1 MRYVFVVG
9 ALLAGLLVAGQT
21 QAARTEAGRLVSGG
35 QLGLAFLTHDAAEHD
50 TESLTLTYRAG
61 YFMVNNLAVEG
72 RFGLGLSNEQRDE
85 PASDDSMS
93 LDRLFGIYLAGY
105 LPIRADASFY
115 TAVGYSDIRVVD
127 STVADG
133 GALRSNGLSLGIGA
147 EVIARDGFR
156 FSVEYMRYLH
166 NNELS
171 ASVLSVGGLFTF

>member
-61 YFMVNNLAVEG
+61 YFMANNLALEG

-85 PASDDSMS
+85 SAPDDSLS
-93 LDRLFGIYLAGY
+93 LDRLFGVYLTGY
-105 LPIRADASFY
+105 LPIRTDASFY
-115 TAVGYSDIRVVD
+115 AAMGYSDIRIVE
-127 STVADG
+127 STIG
-133 GALRSNGLSLGIGA
+133 GDAAHRGNGLSLGIGA
-147 EVIARDGFR
+147 EVIAMDGFR

-166 NNELS
+166 NDELS
-171 ASVLSVGGLFTF
+171 ASMLSVGGLFTF